1 MQLPD
6 LNLLVALDILL
17 DEGSVVGAAR
27 RMHLSAPA
35 MSRTL
40 TRIREAVGD
49 PILVRAGRGLVPTPR
64 ALELREQ
71 VRGLVEQAS
80 GLFRSAEVDLST
92 LQRQF
97 NVRTND
103 IFMVCYGGRLVER
116 LHQQAPGAVLR
127 FVPEIDGDDEALRE
141 GRIDLIV
148 GASSSQTAEIKS
160 QGLYGA
166 RFVGLAR
173 ADHPIFDAPITP
185 ARFAGFDQISVSRR
199 GLARGPIDQRLAEL
213 ELERR
218 VVLIS
223 PSFFSAVLALM
234 ESDLILPMPEPVVWV
249 CRRLGL
255 PLRSFAIPLALE
267 PVQVGQSWHPRF
279 DNDSAHRWLR
289 GLIKQCCL
297 DGPDGW
303 SDE

>member
-40 TRIREAVGD
+40 ARIREAVGD

-71 VRGLVEQAS
+71 VRGVVEQAA
-80 GLFRSAEVDLST
+80 GLFRSSEVDLPT

-103 IFMVCYGGRLVER
+103 IFMVCYGGQLVER
-116 LHQQAPGAVLR
+116 LHQQAPNVVLR
-127 FVPEIDGDDEALRE
+127 FVPEIDGDDDAMRE

-148 GASSSQTAEIKS
+148 GASRTLTPEIKS
-160 QGLYGA
+160 QSLFESG
-166 RFVGLAR
+166 FVGLAR

-185 ARFAGFDQISVSRR
+185 EHFARFDQISISRR

-213 ELERR
+213 DLIRR

-234 ESDLILPMPEPVVWV
+234 ESDLILPVPDLVATT
-249 CRRLGL
+249 CQRLGL
-255 PLRSFAIPLALE
+255 PLRRFEIPLSLQRV
-267 PVQVGQSWHPRF
+267 PVRQSWHPRF
-279 DNDSAHRWLR
+279 DNDVGHRWLR
-289 GLIKQCCL
+289 GLIKQCCEEGL
-297 DGPDGW
+297 RR
-303 SDE
+303 

>member
-71 VRGLVEQAS
+71 VRALVEQAT
-80 GLFRSAEVDLST
+80 GVFRSTEVDLST
-92 LQRQF
+92 LERHF

-103 IFMVCYGGRLVER
+103 IFVVRYGGRLFER
-116 LHQQAPGAVLR
+116 MHQQAPNTVLR
-127 FVPEIDGDDEALRE
+127 FVPEIDGDDDALRE
-141 GRIDLIV
+141 GRIDLII
-148 GASSSQTAEIKS
+148 GASLTLAPEIKS
-160 QGLYGA
+160 QGLFES
-166 RFVGLAR
+166 RFVGMAR
-173 ADHPIFDAPITP
+173 EGHPIFDEAITP
-185 ARFAGFDQISVSRR
+185 ERFARFDHASVSRR
-199 GLARGPIDQRLAEL
+199 GRARGPIDQRLAEL
-213 ELERR
+213 GLDRR
-218 VVLIS
+218 VVLIA
-223 PSFFSAVLALM
+223 PSFFSAVLALA
-234 ESDLILPMPEPVVWV
+234 ESDLILPMPDLVVST
-249 CRRLGL
+249 CQRLGL
-255 PLRSFAIPLALE
+255 PLRVFDIPLQLDS
-267 PVQVGQSWHPRF
+267 VRISQSWHPRF

-297 DGPDGW
+297 DRPPV
-303 SDE
+303 